1 MTRRIALGLL
11 VFCVLGFAASGL
23 SAYVHYRLLTEPG
36 YTSFCSISATWNC
49 EGVYESRFGA
59 FKGVPVA
66 IGGLIWFLGATMLA
80 LAGWPAASA
89 VPAVAPGRAP
99 RLASPPLPPHRR
111 GLPTTLPCTSSHGR
125 SSASRS

>member
-36 YTSFCSISATWNC
+36 YTSFCSFNATWNC

-59 FKGVPVA
+59 FYGVPVA

-80 LAGWPAASA
+80 LAAWPAASGVSA
-89 VPAVAPGRAP
+89 MSTVKSARARKPSAPPAP
-99 RLASPPLPPHRR
+99 
-111 GLPTTLPCTSSHGR
+111 SSR
-125 SSASRS
+125 FADYAALYLFAWSV

>member
-36 YTSFCSISATWNC
+36 YTSFCSINATWNC

-80 LAGWPAASA
+80 LAAWPAASG
-89 VPAVAPGRAP
+89 VSAVAIAQTPERI
-99 RLASPPLPPHRR
+99 
-111 GLPTTLPCTSSHGR
+111 R
-125 SSASRS
+125 SE